1 MSENQF
7 TDDSGDSELLPTQL
21 AVKLS
26 GRVTSVCFNHQHML
40 ILVIGLSVASE
51 SVSLFCGLLLNNL
64 H

>member
-7 TDDSGDSELLPTQL
+7 TDDSGDSELSAIQL

-26 GRVTSVCFNHQHML
+26 GRVTSVYFSSPHNL
-40 ILVIGLSVASE
+40 IGLSVAS
-51 SVSLFCGLLLNNL
+51 